1 LRPGDLAVVGTTYG
15 KIRAMT
21 NSAGA
26 RVKEALPSDPVEIL
40 GLPAVP
46 AVGDEMVVVD
56 EERTAKE
63 LTEARTAKTK
73 DVSAA
78 SRPKLTLEE
87 MMAAPGTEKEL
98 RIILRADVQGSAE
111 ALKEALS
118 KFPTNK
124 VKLKL
129 LHAGTGGVSESDV
142 MLAAASRAVILGFNI
157 RPDVKAQKI
166 AESEGVEIRTYTII
180 YDLLEE
186 VKKLAEGLLDHVVKE
201 KVIGRAEVR
210 EIFSVPKV
218 GTIAGSAVIDGKVV
232 RGCYLRL
239 LRDSRVIYEGKI
251 SSLRRFKEDVKE
263 VASGFECGI
272 GLENFNDLKQGDQ
285 FEAFLKEETKGS
297 L

>member
-1 LRPGDLAVVGTTYG
+1 
-15 KIRAMT
+15 
-21 NSAGA
+21 
-26 RVKEALPSDPVEIL
+26 
-40 GLPAVP
+40 
-46 AVGDEMVVVD
+46 
-56 EERTAKE
+56 
-63 LTEARTAKTK
+63 
-73 DVSAA
+73 
-78 SRPKLTLEE
+78 
-87 MMAAPGTEKEL
+87 
-98 RIILRADVQGSAE
+98 VQGSAE

-118 KFPTNK
+118 KFPANK

-129 LHAGTGGVSESDV
+129 LHSGTGGVTESDV
-142 MLAAASRAVILGFNI
+142 MLAAASQAVILGFNI
-157 RPDVKAQKI
+157 RPDIKAQKI
-166 AESEGVEIRTYTII
+166 AEAEGVEIRTYTII

-186 VKKLAEGLLDHVVKE
+186 VKKLAEGLLDHIVKE

-218 GTIAGSAVIDGKVV
+218 GVIAGSAVIDGKVI